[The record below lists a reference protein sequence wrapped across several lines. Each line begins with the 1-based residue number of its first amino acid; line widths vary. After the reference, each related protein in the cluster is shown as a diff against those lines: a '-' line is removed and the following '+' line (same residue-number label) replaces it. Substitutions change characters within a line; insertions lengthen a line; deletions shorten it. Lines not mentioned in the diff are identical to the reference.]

1 MKENKILQN
10 KLLFFHLFFLIL
22 FYFLTFSP
30 LLAKEPP
37 ILRLLP
43 QQEAYELAP
52 YLYQVSDSEQD
63 YYIHEVSK
71 KNFKPLLFKEID
83 RNKTVH
89 WLKLILYN
97 PLEESQDFYISIGF
111 IDEVTAY
118 LLLPSGNFQEKKV
131 GSLTPLSEREVKI
144 GSSPFLKFTINAHK
158 TQVIY
163 LKLHSQT
170 ELSAQDVRYSL
181 KRWFK
186 GYTDEGFRNQFYR
199 QRSYKNFLYGAMLM
213 MLLYNLIVYVTLRE
227 KDHLYYLLY
236 NFFIFLYLF
245 SNSGYI
251 LEFILYN
258 YPRIDLG
265 IWLISGAGTLF
276 CFLLFGKHY
285 LQTQIF
291 VPLWHQII
299 KALQGISL
307 LIALLFIL
315 RFWNIGMILNM
326 IALPISLLTILIAA
340 IVCYMRGY
348 KIAKYF
354 IIANFIFVISFTL
367 YSLEVLALIKN
378 VKYLDILVLIG
389 ITIKLAIFSYSLAE
403 RVRNSRLALLK
414 QEKEKQI
421 LVERQNQELEQKVEE
436 RTLALQQSN
445 QALLQQQQQIEQQK
459 DEISYQKSTLQN
471 QYRQITDSLRYAETI
486 QQAILPT
493 SEKMREILHDFF
505 LIYRPKDIVS
515 GDFYWCQQV
524 QTAPKSIF
532 PRRSPIEFSPKEIEK
547 KLIAVADCT
556 GHGVPGAFMS
566 MIGATLLNEIVNLEH
581 IYEPHHILETLH
593 LRVQIALKQSERANA
608 DGMDLTFCTIEAKE
622 NDLFLVEFTGA
633 KRNLFWVHYPTGEIG
648 KLAGD
653 KKSIGGMQKK
663 DKAFTKQEILVKKET
678 ILYLFTDGFAD
689 QANEKGQKFG
699 TLALEH
705 LLAQQAHLPL
715 AEQKE
720 KIENALIAHQGE
732 TQQRD
737 DITLMAIKVGH

>member
-1 MKENKILQN
+1 MKKNK
-10 KLLFFHLFFLIL
+10 FLSIFIL
-22 FYFLTFSP
+22 FLLCLSASFSY
-30 LLAKEPP
+30 AKEPP
-37 ILRLLP
+37 LLRLLP
-43 QQEAYELAP
+43 QQEAYELSP
-52 YLYQVSDSEQD
+52 YLYQIEETNEKIDLSN
-63 YYIHEVSK
+63 VSK
-71 KNFKPLLFKEID
+71 QETKPLSFKDID
-83 RNKTVH
+83 KNKTIH
-89 WLKLILYN
+89 WLKLVLYN
-97 PLEESQDFYISIGF
+97 PLEENQDFYISVGF

-131 GSLTPLSEREVKI
+131 GSLTPLAEREVKI
-144 GSSPFLKFTINAHK
+144 GSSPFLKFNILPQK
-158 TQVIY
+158 TQIIY

-186 GYTDEGFRNQFYR
+186 GYTEEGFRNLYE
-199 QRSYKNFLYGAMLM
+199 QRSYKNFLYGALIM
-213 MLLYNLIVYVTLRE
+213 MLLYNLIVYITLKE
-227 KDHLYYLLY
+227 KEHLYYVLY

-251 LEFILYN
+251 LEFVLFD

-299 KALQGISL
+299 KALQGVSL
-307 LIALLFIL
+307 LIALLFLL

-326 IALPISLLTILIAA
+326 IALPVSLLTILIAA
-340 IVCYMRGY
+340 IVCYQRGY

-367 YSLEVLALIKN
+367 YSLEVLAIINN

-403 RVRNSRLALLK
+403 RVRNSRLAILK

-421 LVERQNQELEQKVEE
+421 LIEKQKQELEQKVEE
-436 RTLALQQSN
+436 RTQALLQSN
-445 QALLQQQQQIEQQK
+445 QALLQQQQQIERQK
-459 DEISYQKSTLQN
+459 DEISYQKSVLQN
-471 QYRQITDSLRYAETI
+471 QYHQITDSLRYAETI
-486 QQAILPT
+486 QKAILPT
-493 SEKMREILHDFF
+493 NEKMREILHQFF

-532 PRRSPIEFSPKEIEK
+532 PRHSPIEFSPKEIEK
-547 KLIAVADCT
+547 VLVAVADCT

-581 IYEPHHILETLH
+581 IYEPHRILEILNQK
-593 LRVQIALKQSERANA
+593 VQTALKQSERANA
-608 DGMDLTFCTIEAKE
+608 DGMDLAFCTIERKE
-622 NDLFLVEFTGA
+622 NDRFLVEFTGA
-633 KRNLFWVHYPTGEIG
+633 KRNLFWVHYPTGETG
-648 KLAGD
+648 KLTGD
-653 KKSIGGMQKK
+653 KKSIGGLQKK
-663 DKAFTKQEILVKKET
+663 EKFFTKQEILVQKET
-678 ILYLFTDGFAD
+678 VLYLFTDGFAD

-699 TLALEH
+699 SLALEH
-705 LLAQQAHLPL
+705 LLSQNAHLPL
-715 AEQKE
+715 EQQKQV
-720 KIENALIAHQGE
+720 IETALVQHQGE
-732 TQQRD
+732 AEQRD
-737 DITLMAIKVGH
+737 DITLVGIKV